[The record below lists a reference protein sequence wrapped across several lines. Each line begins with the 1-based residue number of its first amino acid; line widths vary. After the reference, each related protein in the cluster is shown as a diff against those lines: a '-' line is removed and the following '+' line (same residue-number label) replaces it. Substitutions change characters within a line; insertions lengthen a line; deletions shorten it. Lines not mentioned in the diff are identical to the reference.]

1 MASSIWLLIEWRR
14 YSLENIS
21 CNRIVFEELQRL
33 YVVEISTAAELD
45 HFIDE
50 TNKDSKALKVQ
61 VDCFMKPVFFMILH
75 ILAERKSEQALHLYA
90 VYKIVSY
97 VFSAGHRHYV
107 WYMMYNLNNTKK
119 VPSLIKKTYFC
130 GDQIYQLQKGSLEV

>member
-33 YVVEISTAAELD
+33 CVVEISTAAELD

-50 TNKDSKALKVQ
+50 TSYDSKALKV
-61 VDCFMKPVFFMILH
+61 
-75 ILAERKSEQALHLYA
+75 
-90 VYKIVSY
+90 
-97 VFSAGHRHYV
+97 
-107 WYMMYNLNNTKK
+107 
-119 VPSLIKKTYFC
+119 
-130 GDQIYQLQKGSLEV
+130 